1 MVVRVLKI
9 ALVVPV
15 FNGGAKEEASSYRPI
30 SILPILSKVYERAI
44 YDQIVSYC
52 ETSDIF
58 YEHQYGF
65 RKFHS
70 TQDAVLKLTDHCVRA
85 FEAGEYCITVF
96 LDLSRAFDSVSHRI
110 LLEKLKS
117 AYKFDHLSLTLIES
131 YLTGRQQCVIGGAS
145 MSGRLTVRRGVP
157 QGSILGPLLFLLF
170 FNDFAS
176 HIKIDSSIE
185 CILYADDSTIVIR
198 GTDFDNIIHKLNI
211 VMDRV
216 RQWSVAN
223 EIVLNERKTVEMALG
238 LRRFNF
244 ENPDFC
250 KFLGVVI
257 TPPFLRFDGHV
268 DMIGPKVNRGIFVL
282 RRLASTVDRDVLRSA
297 YFALV
302 HSHLSYCILAW
313 GNTPICAQLFKLQRR
328 AIRVLGGLGYADDCR
343 AVFIDRGIL
352 TLPSQFVLECVI
364 YGQQHCSSYR
374 ANSHFHDHDTRGRHN
389 IRLDRCRLTRTQR
402 GTDQICKALYNKLP
416 PGARNLTNASLKR
429 QLKSYLCK
437 KAFYS
442 LDEFLNCGDVT
453 HFFVA

>member
-1 MVVRVLKI
+1 M
-9 ALVVPV
+9 
-15 FNGGAKEEASSYRPI
+15 
-30 SILPILSKVYERAI
+30 
-44 YDQIVSYC
+44 
-52 ETSDIF
+52 
-58 YEHQYGF
+58 
-65 RKFHS
+65 
-70 TQDAVLKLTDHCVRA
+70 
-85 FEAGEYCITVF
+85 
-96 LDLSRAFDSVSHRI
+96 
-110 LLEKLKS
+110 EKLKS

-145 MSGRLTVRRGVP
+145 VSGRLTVRRGVP

-244 ENPDFC
+244 ENPDSC

-328 AIRVLGGLGYADDCR
+328 AIRVLGGLG
-343 AVFIDRGIL
+343 L
-352 TLPSQFVLECVI
+352 
-364 YGQQHCSSYR
+364 
-374 ANSHFHDHDTRGRHN
+374 
-389 IRLDRCRLTRTQR
+389 
-402 GTDQICKALYNKLP
+402 
-416 PGARNLTNASLKR
+416 
-429 QLKSYLCK
+429 
-437 KAFYS
+437 
-442 LDEFLNCGDVT
+442 
-453 HFFVA
+453 